1 MSNVVGVNPAHLDLL
16 RSTGW
21 RDLLRDFIIPF
32 ALEGVDLDGLG
43 EDALEI
49 GPGPGLTTDLLRGRL
64 TALTALELDSVLAT
78 ELAARLGD
86 AVDVI
91 EGDATDMPFESGR
104 FSAVLS
110 FTMLHHVPT
119 AEMQDRVFAEVQRVL
134 RPGGL
139 FVANDSVASKE
150 LADLHDGDV
159 YNPVDPISVE
169 HRLRKAGFER
179 IAVRHNGFGWVAQAY
194 R

>member
-1 MSNVVGVNPAHLDLL
+1 M
-16 RSTGW
+16 
-21 RDLLRDFIIPF
+21 
-32 ALEGVDLDGLG
+32 DLDGLG